1 MSRELRA
8 PKGFEKIYQGVPCTT
23 PIVLSTRMDGL
34 DPRASLQFG
43 KLNEAFRRNG
53 GVYPINSDGSGV
65 SPFLV
70 AGFAVPMYASVTLLI
85 PAVSS
90 SVNYK
95 YAIYW
100 RIRSFETA
108 ADEQNPFHG
117 QNSEPGPTDD
127 GSNKLNPPAGG
138 AAWSG
143 TSTQRFP
150 IVASG
155 DSLAYAQTE
164 PGALDTY
171 AEQNLYQVITVP
183 DQPYVPPPIFPG
195 FSSGQVAYGDI
206 SQGLTQNP
214 SVLDGV
220 VRHIPIIT
228 RAFGDEMVVTVF
240 RDSVDGA
247 PNWNFNVGG
256 LDDNFPTFYGQG
268 NERTGAT
275 GKGILVFT
283 GVAP

>member
-1 MSRELRA
+1 MGFTEL
-8 PKGFEKIYQGVPCTT
+8 YQGRPCTT
-23 PIVLSTRMDGL
+23 PIVLSTERTGL

-43 KLNEAFRRNG
+43 ILNEAFRRNG
-53 GVYPINSDGSGV
+53 GVYPIAADGSGV

-70 AGFAVPMYASVTLLI
+70 AGIPVPMYASVTLLI
-85 PAVSS
+85 PGVSS
-90 SVNYK
+90 SVSYK

-100 RIRSFETA
+100 RVRSFETA
-108 ADEQNPFHG
+108 ADAQNPFHG
-117 QNSEPGPTDD
+117 ENSEPGPTDD
-127 GSNKLNPPAGG
+127 GSNKLSPPAGG

-143 TSTQRFP
+143 TSTVRFP

-155 DSLAYAQTE
+155 DSLVYAQTE
-164 PGALDTY
+164 PGVLDTY

-195 FSSGQVAYGDI
+195 FGSSQIAYGDI

-214 SVLDGV
+214 GVLTGA

-240 RDSVDGA
+240 RDSVDGS
-247 PNWNFNVGG
+247 PNWDFSPGG
-256 LDDNFPTFYGQG
+256 ADVNFPTFYGQG
-268 NERTGAT
+268 QARTGAT